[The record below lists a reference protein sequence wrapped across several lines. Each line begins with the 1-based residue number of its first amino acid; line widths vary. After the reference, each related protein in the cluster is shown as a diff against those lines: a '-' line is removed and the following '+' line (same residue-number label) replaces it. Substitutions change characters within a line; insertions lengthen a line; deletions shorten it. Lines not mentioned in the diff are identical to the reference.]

1 MKQKKWLLS
10 DRQVALVMLFCQLLL
25 VVAVATLFFYQ
36 QGDAAARS
44 ALIGGGIYWVP
55 QCLFSV
61 RVLVRSTGQSTPGS
75 VVADFYSGAGIKLG
89 STILLFVIALKYME
103 VLHAPLYT
111 AYALALLM
119 QWILSFTLNNRY

>member
-1 MKQKKWLLS
+1 MKPHLS
-10 DRQVALVMLFCQLLL
+10 DKQMALVILSGQLLL
-25 VVAVATLFFYQ
+25 VVAVGTLFFYMQ
-36 QGDAAARS
+36 SEIAARS

-61 RVLVRSTGQSTPGS
+61 RVLAFNAKHATPDS
-75 VVADFYSGAGIKLG
+75 VMADFYSGAGIKFG
-89 STILLFVIALKYME
+89 STILLFVIALKFME
-103 VLHAPLYT
+103 VLHAPLFT